1 MKNFIFIA
9 ALLLGS
15 TSFAEKNIQLDSIG
29 FGKVLHLAG
38 RVQLP
43 QGQKLNKAAP
53 SKISVFEKESNKWE
67 LTEEVNLNDFFTLTE
82 LINFQRP
89 IKLKSEKSE
98 IKIEASLYH
107 CPRLGNGICVIDDF
121 AGFIKR
127 SPKKVTSEV
136 QVSLLGSN
144 PK

>member
-1 MKNFIFIA
+1 M
-9 ALLLGS
+9 
-15 TSFAEKNIQLDSIG
+15 
-29 FGKVLHLAG
+29 LHLAG
-38 RVQLP
+38 RIQLP

-53 SKISVFEKESNKWE
+53 SKIAVFEKESNKWE
-67 LTEEVNLNDFFTLTE
+67 LTEEVDLNDFFTLTE

-89 IKLKSEKSE
+89 VKLKSEKSE

-107 CPRLGNGICVIDDF
+107 CPKLGRGICVIDDF

-127 SPKKVTSEV
+127 NPKKITSEV